1 MYATYEDFQHYAMKI
16 PYPVLVEN
24 DHLWIY
30 LSVNWGKSQAGAHHN
45 TTVVGNVDKGWDK
58 KEVLKLM
65 VLKEKIQLISI
76 SVDTY

>member
-58 KEVLKLM
+58 KEVLKLT